1 MNKKLIA
8 GVLTVLCFASLK
20 SVAADYT
27 TDNRS
32 NMPVRQQSL
41 KRSESA
47 AHVGILAGITAP
59 EGRFGKTGEYGLD
72 FGYQPFAP
80 IGAGIEISHNEINN
94 SSDNARL
101 ERTNVLLKAS
111 YNFGGTVPVIRDS
124 YVGVAAGAVFKQD
137 GTDLASAPFAGFDI
151 PLARS
156 NEQTSFTLGANA
168 KYLVVSGSDPDAF
181 SVNGVLKYWY

>member
-1 MNKKLIA
+1 M
-8 GVLTVLCFASLK
+8 LTVFCFASLK

-32 NMPVRQQSL
+32 EMPMHRQIAN
-41 KRSESA
+41 RSELA
-47 AHVGILAGITAP
+47 PHVGLMAGITAP

-72 FGYQPFAP
+72 FGYQPYAP
-80 IGAGIEISHNEINN
+80 ISAGLEISHNEINN
-94 SSDNARL
+94 SSDGARL
-101 ERTNVLLKAS
+101 ERTNVLLKAA
-111 YNFGGTVPVIRDS
+111 YNFGGTIPVIRDS

-137 GTDLASAPFAGFDI
+137 GTDFATAPIAGFDI
-151 PLARS
+151 PLAASADRT
-156 NEQTSFTLGANA
+156 NFTLGANA